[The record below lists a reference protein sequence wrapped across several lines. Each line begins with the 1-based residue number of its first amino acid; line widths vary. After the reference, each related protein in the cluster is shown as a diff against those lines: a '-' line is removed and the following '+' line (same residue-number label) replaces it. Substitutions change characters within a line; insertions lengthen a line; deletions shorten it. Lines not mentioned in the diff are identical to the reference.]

1 MLIETLEA
9 RRHFSVTVTEGY
21 PGFYEIAGTED
32 DDVIEIAVSQND
44 GTFTVDGQTYAD
56 ATIIHV
62 YGYGGDDQIRVISP
76 DGPGGIMANVDGG
89 DGDDSVELNFDGSI
103 WGGTGN
109 DQLRLSDSYSGEIY
123 GGDGDDLLY
132 IGGASVNGFVSGGN
146 GADIIDATENLC
158 GVTLDGG
165 NGSDE
170 IRGSAY
176 DDDIT
181 GGSGTDTLMGNDG
194 NDVFHVRDNEHD
206 DINGGAGTDVAYSD
220 SNDDG
225 IADVEWIL
233 VG

>member
-1 MLIETLEA
+1 MLIETLEG

-32 DDVIEIAVSQND
+32 GEVIEIAVAQND
-44 GTFTVDGQTYAD
+44 GSFTVDGQTYAD

-62 YGYGGDDQIRVISP
+62 NGLGGNDQISVISP

-123 GGDGDDLLY
+123 GSDGDDLLY

-146 GADIIDATENLC
+146 GADILDATENLC

-181 GGSGTDTLMGNDG
+181 GGSGNDTLMGNDG

-220 SNDDG
+220 TDDDG
-225 IADVEWIL
+225 IIVVEWII